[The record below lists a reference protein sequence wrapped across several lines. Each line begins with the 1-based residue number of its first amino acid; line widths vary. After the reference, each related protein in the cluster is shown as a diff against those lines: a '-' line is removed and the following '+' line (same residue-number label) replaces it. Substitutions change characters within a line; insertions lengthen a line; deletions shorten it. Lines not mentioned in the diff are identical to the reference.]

1 VRRSAYLIPFSV
13 AAAAVAAPP
22 LVAQETPKDIIAAHI
37 RLQGYACDSPRS
49 AKRLRAASRPD
60 EAVWIISCAQAKY
73 RVRLVPDQADV
84 VERID

>member
-1 VRRSAYLIPFSV
+1 MPRRAYLISVSV
-13 AAAAVAAPP
+13 AAAAAGASP
-22 LVAQETPKDIIAAHI
+22 LAAQETPRDIIAAHV

-60 EAVWIISCAQAKY
+60 EAVWVISCVQAKY
-73 RVRLVPDQADV
+73 RVRLVPDQADM